1 MKVDFSKVVELNH
14 RMLPREEPFNLQTWL
29 YDVNFLGERGEP
41 HSPGTWYVSGD
52 VNFSTHCGTHVEFP
66 LHHVEGGADACSFP
80 LDHLMCECQVIEVPG
95 KIGHPK
101 PGDANIGTMI
111 KIQDAVDI
119 QMIVGGNVKRL
130 EDVKKYDDKIKE
142 GDIIFFH
149 TGFDKNWRT
158 DDWEAFPYLTTEAAK
173 YLVEEKKVFGLGTD
187 ATSIEDLNLPDQ
199 PNHNLAL
206 GHGCCMIESLTN
218 LDKIEGGRA
227 LVIMLP
233 LRIPGIEAC
242 PCRIIA
248 INDGGIIE

>member
-1 MKVDFSKVVELNH
+1 MKIDFSKVVELNH
-14 RMLPREEPFNLQTWL
+14 VFRPREEPFNLQTWL
-29 YDVNFLGERGEP
+29 YDVDFLGERGEP

-52 VNFSTHCGTHVEFP
+52 VSFSTHCGTHVEFP
-66 LHHVEGGADACSFP
+66 LHHVEGGADAATFP
-80 LDHLMCECQVIEVPG
+80 LDHLICECQVIEVPG

-101 PGDANIGTMI
+101 AGDMSGYIT
-111 KIQDAVDI
+111 
-119 QMIVGGNVKRL
+119 L

-142 GDIIFFH
+142 GDLIFFH
-149 TGFDKNWRT
+149 TGFDKNWLT
-158 DDWEAFPYLTTEAAK
+158 DNWEPFPYLTTEAAK

-199 PNHNLAL
+199 PNHNMAL

-227 LVIMLP
+227 TVIMLP

-242 PCRIIA
+242 PTRIIA
-248 INDGGIIE
+248 INKGGITE

>member
-1 MKVDFSKVVELNH
+1 MKVDFSKVVELSH

-66 LHHVEGGADACSFP
+66 LHHVEGGADACTFP
-80 LDHLMCECQVIEVPG
+80 LDHLICECQVIEVPG
-95 KIGHPK
+95 KIGHPQ
-101 PGDANIGTMI
+101 PGDMSGYIT
-111 KIQDAVDI
+111 
-119 QMIVGGNVKRL
+119 L

-158 DDWEAFPYLTTEAAK
+158 DEWEPFPYLTTEAAQ

-206 GHGCCMIESLTN
+206 GNGCCMIESLTN

-227 LVIMLP
+227 LVVMLP

-248 INDGGIIE
+248 INEGGITE